1 MLKLEKEAKEIGTR
15 FETLGDSRKA
25 IIFTL
30 L

>member
-15 FETLGDSRKA
+15 FEILGDSKKVT
-25 IIFTL
+25 IFTL